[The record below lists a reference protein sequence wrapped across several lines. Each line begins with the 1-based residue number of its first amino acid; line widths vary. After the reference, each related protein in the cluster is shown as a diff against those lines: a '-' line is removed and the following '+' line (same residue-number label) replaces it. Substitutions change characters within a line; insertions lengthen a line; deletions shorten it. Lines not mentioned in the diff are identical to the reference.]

1 MVVVYSATRN
11 LYPYLP
17 PAYMSLLAHNPD
29 IEKIYLL
36 IEDDKLPYAIPKQCE
51 CINVS
56 GQQYFKPDECK
67 NYDSVFTYMALIRSA
82 FTKYFPHLDRII
94 SLDVDTI
101 VCDSIQPMWD
111 MDLEGKWFAAVPE
124 WQGKYRPYGNLYY
137 NFGVVVY
144 NLKQIREDG
153 VDDKVIEFL
162 NTTLTPYCEQDAFQ
176 KFNDGTQDAKL
187 DARYNEAYHITM
199 QTNNPAIVHYAGC
212 KQWWLGQQNRHE
224 YYDFWAERVRV

>member
-17 PAYMSLLAHNPD
+17 PAYSSLLAHNPD
-29 IEKIYLL
+29 AKVYFL
-36 IEDDKLPYAIPKQCE
+36 IEDDKLPYDTPPQIE
-51 CINVS
+51 FINVS
-56 GQQYFKPDECK
+56 GQQYFLPGTCK

-82 FTKYFPHLDRII
+82 FTKYFPNLDRVI

-101 VCDSIQPMWD
+101 VCDSLQPMWD
-111 MDLEGKWFAAVPE
+111 MDMEGKWFAAVPE
-124 WQGKYRPYGNLYY
+124 YQGKYRPFGKTYY

-144 NLKQIREDG
+144 NLKQMREDG
-153 VDDKVIEFL
+153 IDDKVIEFL

-176 KFNDGTQDAKL
+176 RLNDGTKDVVL
-187 DARYNEAYHITM
+187 DARYNEAHHITM

-212 KQWWLGQQNRHE
+212 RYWWTQQQNRHE
-224 YYDFWAERVRV
+224 YYDTWAARCKR